1 MAVHLGQNAAMQ
13 FRVYMAL
20 TESVADFEL
29 LAAGPGGVIAGGR
42 PAGRVPDGVL
52 GRRRC
57 RGAAHE
63 EERGQG
69 Q

>member
-1 MAVHLGQNAAMQ
+1 MNSLG
-13 FRVYMAL
+13 YIYTAL

-42 PAGRVPDGVL
+42 PAGGVPDGVL
-52 GRRRC
+52 GRCRH

-63 EERGQG
+63 EESGQG

>member
-1 MAVHLGQNAAMQ
+1 MAIGNTWSKREQLGCL
-13 FRVYMAL
+13 AL

-29 LAAGPGGVIAGGR
+29 LVAGPGGVIAAGR

-52 GRRRC
+52 GRRRGRRC
-57 RGAAHE
+57 AAHE
-63 EERGQG
+63 EQRGQG